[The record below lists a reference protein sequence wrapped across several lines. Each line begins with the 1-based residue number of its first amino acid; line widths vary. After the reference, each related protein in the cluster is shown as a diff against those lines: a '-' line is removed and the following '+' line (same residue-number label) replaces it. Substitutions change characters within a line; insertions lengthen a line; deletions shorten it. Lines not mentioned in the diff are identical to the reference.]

1 MMSHELAQQL
11 LRLPDGFIYATHGD
25 NEFTI
30 SSFQDVWDDCD
41 LRTDRD
47 DCFYDLRNYVR
58 RAAGIPHGG

>member
-41 LRTDRD
+41 DPIRSWRLNLKRCPDGQECIR
-47 DCFYDLRNYVR
+47 
-58 RAAGIPHGG
+58 

>member
-30 SSFQDVWDDCD
+30 SSFQDVWDDSD
-41 LRTDRD
+41 NPIRSWRLNLRR
-47 DCFYDLRNYVR
+47 CPNGQECIR
-58 RAAGIPHGG
+58 

>member
-30 SSFQDVWDDCD
+30 SSFQDVWDG
-41 LRTDRD
+41 
-47 DCFYDLRNYVR
+47 VK
-58 RAAGIPHGG
+58 